1 MVVLISNIDQDIEME
16 EVRCYFQDKLGCKV
30 DIAGDI
36 LLGSLDDD
44 VVRDYTKEVLVENS
58 KKWLKDIF
66 AKQDYNW
73 ND

>member
-36 LLGSLDDD
+36 LLGSLDDN
-44 VVRDYTKEVLVENS
+44 VVRDYTKEVLV
-58 KKWLKDIF
+58 KCVI
-66 AKQDYNW
+66 
-73 ND
+73 

>member
-16 EVRCYFQDKLGCKV
+16 EARCYFQDKLDCELN
-30 DIAGDI
+30 IADNL
-36 LLGSLDDD
+36 LLGTIDDI
-44 VVRDYTKEVLVENS
+44 VVKDYMKENIIEES

-66 AKQDYNW
+66 AKQDYDW

>member
-1 MVVLISNIDQDIEME
+1 MVVLISNISQDIEME
-16 EVRCYFQDKLGCKV
+16 EARCYFQDKLGCKV

-66 AKQDYNW
+66 AKQDYDW